1 LRIEQEVTTALLDLK
16 SAREAGIVA
25 ERVRAAADEG
35 LQMAQERFRLGLS
48 NALAVLDA
56 QGQLADAEQEQSAAG
71 FDFQRALAR
80 LEALVGGPL
89 H

>member
-1 LRIEQEVTTALLDLK
+1 V
-16 SAREAGIVA
+16 VA
-25 ERVRAAADEG
+25 ARVREAADEG

-56 QGQLADAEQEQSAAG
+56 QGELAAAEQEQSGAV
-71 FDFQRALAR
+71 FDFHRALAR

-89 H
+89 R